1 MFVHGVFAKSGV
13 RVRIP
18 HHVSHFLS
26 IFGSVYNYRG
36 STFVCREY
44 DDGVV
49 FFQCLCTYPLPVA
62 DVRFREFSSFDGTYN
77 LLSAFFCRD
86 LCHVFHDYLGTGYD
100 FFDEIMAKFK
110 LLLTLKSR
118 IGGIRMVVV
127 AFKLIFF
134 YASPKFKAHLQFSTQ
149 MNQVKYSVSPG

>member
-18 HHVSHFLS
+18 HHVGHFLS

-49 FFQCLCTYPLPVA
+49 CFQCLCSHPLPLA
-62 DVRFREFSSFDGTYN
+62 DVRFREFSSLMVHTTCP
-77 LLSAFFCRD
+77 LRSSATISVIYF
-86 LCHVFHDYLGTGYD
+86 
-100 FFDEIMAKFK
+100 EITSEPAMISSKK
-110 LLLTLKSR
+110 
-118 IGGIRMVVV
+118 
-127 AFKLIFF
+127 
-134 YASPKFKAHLQFSTQ
+134 
-149 MNQVKYSVSPG
+149 